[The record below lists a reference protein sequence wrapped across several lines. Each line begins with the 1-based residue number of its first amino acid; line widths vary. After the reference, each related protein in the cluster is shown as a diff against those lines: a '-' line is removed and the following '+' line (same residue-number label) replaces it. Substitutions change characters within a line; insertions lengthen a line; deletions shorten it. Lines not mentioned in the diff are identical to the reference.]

1 MSNNKIMTKN
11 DIDFAVRLT
20 NYESWANSKFDFER
34 LIKLNP
40 SGNFVAWENNKRVG
54 IITTAI
60 FGKLAF
66 VGNLIV
72 PEKYRGQ
79 GIGRDLMEHAL
90 EYLKRKKEISAIELD
105 GDFPAVELYRKLG
118 FRDKYFSL
126 RFCRKPA
133 DNNNSDIENIEP
145 SIVEP
150 SRIIALD
157 YKLINTPNI
166 IRDKFIGEF
175 IKLHIEQVYITD
187 DSKNFGFSVIRKCF
201 GDYYVIGPTMA
212 DSPKSAE
219 LLIQSVVEYYS
230 SEVIYTGVP
239 EINRSAVDIMLR
251 NGFYYEPPS
260 LRMYLGEKIDYEK
273 NIYTII
279 SGDVG

>member
-1 MSNNKIMTKN
+1 MSNIKIMTQD

-40 SGNFVAWENNKRVG
+40 SGNFVARDDNKRVG

-72 PEKYRGQ
+72 SGKFRGQ
-79 GIGRDLMEHAL
+79 GFGRDLMEHAL
-90 EYLKRKKEISAIELD
+90 GYLKKQKDITSIELD

-145 SIVEP
+145 GIVEP

-166 IRDKFIGEF
+166 IRDKFLAEF
-175 IKLHIEQVYITD
+175 VNHHNGQIYVSETNGI
-187 DSKNFGFSVIRKCF
+187 SGFSIIRKCY

-219 LLIQSVVEYYS
+219 LLIQSVVENYS
-230 SEVIYTGVP
+230 SEVIYAGVP
-239 EINRSAVDIMLR
+239 EINLSAVDIMLR
-251 NGFYYEPPS
+251 NGFCYEQPS
-260 LRMYLGEKIDYEK
+260 LRMYLGDKIDYEN